1 MINKSQVKRILVV
14 SLTNIGDVI
23 MTIPVLSVLRAE
35 FPDARIDLICGRA
48 PINLFQGSSDLGKLF
63 AYDKKWGLVQ
73 KWFWAREIAKEKY
86 DLVVDLRHTLIP
98 LLVGARYRTKM
109 IRSKRKNILSARE
122 KHLSWL
128 KDLGLNINNRKPIS
142 LFSDGEIERLNQKL
156 AKLGFKPGSRYA
168 VVAPGGNSST
178 KRWTDAG
185 FVNVIQ
191 GLIHENQL
199 NVVLTGGQGE
209 GIPELSGAGIFDLT
223 GKTTLRELAALIA
236 GAEVVLANDSS
247 TAQLAQ
253 ELGVRT
259 AVIFGP
265 TNHLKYAKVSD
276 KVKVVRLGLECSP
289 CEAAQCQIERRKC
302 LDDLTPET
310 VKSTID
316 GLMIKTYE
324 RAH

>member
-1 MINKSQVKRILVV
+1 MINKSRIKKILVV

-35 FPDARIDLICGRA
+35 FPDTRIDFICGRS
-48 PINLFQGSSDLGKLF
+48 PISLFQGSSDLGELF
-63 AYDKKWGLVQ
+63 AYDKKWSLVQ
-73 KWFWAREIAKEKY
+73 KWVWVREIAKEKY

-109 IRSKRKNILSARE
+109 IRSKRKNIVSARD
-122 KHLSWL
+122 KHLSRL

-142 LFSDGEIERLNQKL
+142 LFSAGETEKLNQKL
-156 AKLGFKPGSRYA
+156 VKLGFKPGSRYA

-178 KRWTDAG
+178 KRWTNSG
-185 FVNVIQ
+185 FTNVTQ
-191 GLIHENQL
+191 SLIHENQL
-199 NVVLTGGQGE
+199 DVVLTGGQGE
-209 GIPELSGAGIFDLT
+209 GIPSLSGERIFDLT

-236 GAEVVLANDSS
+236 GAEVVVANDSS

-265 TNHLKYAKVSD
+265 TNHLKYASVSD
-276 KVKVVRLGLECSP
+276 RVKVIRLDLECSP

-302 LDDLTPET
+302 LDDLTPEI

-316 GLMIKTYE
+316 GLMIKKHE
-324 RAH
+324 RTH